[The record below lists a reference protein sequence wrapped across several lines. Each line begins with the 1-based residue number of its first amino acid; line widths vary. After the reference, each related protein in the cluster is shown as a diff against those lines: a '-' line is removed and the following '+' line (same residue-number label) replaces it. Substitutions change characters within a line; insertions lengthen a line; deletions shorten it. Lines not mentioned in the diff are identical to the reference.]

1 MASAAGEEPAAIAFG
16 SRTRR
21 EVENRG
27 ASQARNGP
35 QRLRAGAHVGAMT
48 PRAALHTRH
57 ASLTRRA
64 PRRLFTKQVWNEVLA
79 LARQPGVLDLGQGWP
94 DFGASAVAR
103 AAAADAIT
111 RDDDGGRL
119 NQYTTANGL
128 PALNAA
134 LAEYYGA
141 LHGWRLDPSAEV
153 LVTTSATE
161 GLYACLQVR
170 RALRGARRAPAAS
183 VAY

>member
-1 MASAAGEEPAAIAFG
+1 M
-16 SRTRR
+16 
-21 EVENRG
+21 
-27 ASQARNGP
+27 
-35 QRLRAGAHVGAMT
+35 
-48 PRAALHTRH
+48 
-57 ASLTRRA
+57 
-64 PRRLFTKQVWNEVLA
+64 LA

-94 DFGASAVAR
+94 DFGASSVAR

-134 LAEYYGA
+134 LAEYYEA
-141 LHGWRLDPSAEV
+141 LHGWRLDPSDEV

-170 RALRGARRAPAAS
+170 SLLRVRRTLAALLNRPAFAMLSNRRSLTRGMR
-183 VAY
+183 

>member
-1 MASAAGEEPAAIAFG
+1 M
-16 SRTRR
+16 
-21 EVENRG
+21 
-27 ASQARNGP
+27 
-35 QRLRAGAHVGAMT
+35 
-48 PRAALHTRH
+48 
-57 ASLTRRA
+57 
-64 PRRLFTKQVWNEVLA
+64 LA

-94 DFGASAVAR
+94 DFGASSVAR

-134 LAEYYGA
+134 LAEYYAA
-141 LHGWRLDPSAEV
+141 LHGWRLDPGTEV

-170 RALRGARRAPAAS
+170 NLLGARRTPADS
-183 VAY
+183 VASSHRPAFTNCRPNRRFLTRGTR

>member
-1 MASAAGEEPAAIAFG
+1 VA
-16 SRTRR
+16 
-21 EVENRG
+21 
-27 ASQARNGP
+27 
-35 QRLRAGAHVGAMT
+35 
-48 PRAALHTRH
+48 
-57 ASLTRRA
+57 
-64 PRRLFTKQVWNEVLA
+64 QVWNEVLA

-94 DFGASAVAR
+94 DFGASSVAR
-103 AAAADAIT
+103 SAAADAIT

-141 LHGWRLDPSAEV
+141 LHGWQLDPSSEV

-170 RALRGARRAPAAS
+170 LWLWRSRGRRPRTLTRRELPGRRFWTPGTR
-183 VAY
+183 